1 MFDPTSR
8 YFRIE
13 ETQNTFKGRTITYK
27 RRRFLPQ
34 LENTGGYL
42 TVKVLADDWPDL
54 VAYRALGNSE
64 LFWQLGDGNGVMDPF
79 ELTSQPDRILNV
91 PSPQS
96 FQGQS

>member
-8 YFRIE
+8 YISVAE
-13 ETQNTFKGRTITYK
+13 AQTSVNGRTVTYK

-34 LENTGGYL
+34 MENGRSSL

-54 VAYRALGNSE
+54 VAYRALGNPE
-64 LFWQLGDGNGVMDPF
+64 LFWQLGDVNGVMDPF

-91 PSPQS
+91 PSPQG
-96 FQGQS
+96 FQGVS